1 MQKSVLLLVFII
13 LSSVF
18 SIGFPSSQ
26 YVRGQTGTDQTP
38 TWVASG
44 AYMNYSAGFNAQAS
58 FTLSNGSK
66 ISLSESITGTYKVA
80 IESVSNG
87 YANVTTIPNVIIKGS
102 LTSINGTTSS
112 SQSAATPANAT
123 SSKLVPLSQLSLN
136 NVTEGL
142 LSSVNSSFLFSPTL
156 NATQT
161 TSPASSYVFQGSTI
175 AVLELKSSISATAPV
190 PSSAGVGGSYTITG
204 SSDVVVSLANEVP
217 LKVSIQLQGSASI
230 QALQTTQGAPPS
242 GTGAGSLQLNIELLS
257 TNIDLS
263 TGNSQQAKIPV
274 PSYSASVY
282 VLSNSTIESA
292 STNGNELVVN
302 VTGPTGTTG
311 VLDVIISQGLMQKA
325 GITNLNQIGVR
336 LDGQPYSNY
345 TVTTLGGNVILMIYY
360 HHSSHAITVT
370 LGSANLGSNQ
380 GTLSYVV
387 GGPTGTGTGTAPSQ
401 GSSFSWLFVL
411 PIIGVLI
418 VVVVLLIMIR
428 NRSKQGRASD
438 SSPTPAPSAGS
449 PGETQN
455 PPNPA

>member
-1 MQKSVLLLVFII
+1 MFVI

-18 SIGFPSSQ
+18 SIGFPSPL
-26 YVRGQTGTDQTP
+26 YVHGQTGTGQTP
-38 TWVASG
+38 TWIASG
-44 AYMNYSAGFNAQAS
+44 AYMNYSVGFNAQAS

-66 ISLSESITGTYKVA
+66 ISFSESVTGTYKVV

-87 YANVTTIPNVIIKGS
+87 YANVTTIPNVRIKGS

-123 SSKLVPLSQLSLN
+123 SSKLVPLGQLSLN

-156 NATQT
+156 NATET

-175 AVLELKSSISATAPV
+175 TVLELKSSIRATAPV
-190 PSSAGVGGSYTITG
+190 PSSAGVSGSYTVTG
-204 SSDVVVSLANEVP
+204 SSDIVVSLANQVP

-230 QALQTTQGAPPS
+230 QTLQPTQGSPSS
-242 GTGAGSLQLNIELLS
+242 GTGGGSLQVNIGLLS
-257 TNIDLS
+257 TNVDLS
-263 TGNSQQAKIPV
+263 TGNSQQATIPV

-282 VLSNSTIESA
+282 VVSNSTIKSA

-311 VLDVIISQGLMQKA
+311 VLDVIISMGLMHNA
-325 GITNLNQIGVR
+325 GITNLNQIGVSV
-336 LDGQPYSNY
+336 DGQPYSNY
-345 TVTTLGGNVILMIYY
+345 TITSLGGNVVLMVYY

-387 GGPTGTGTGTAPSQ
+387 GGPTGTGTGGTTGTTPSQ
-401 GSSFSWLFVL
+401 GSPFSWLFVL
-411 PIIGVLI
+411 PIVAVLI
-418 VVVVLLIMIR
+418 VVVLLLMVR
-428 NRSKQGRASD
+428 SRSKQGR
-438 SSPTPAPSAGS
+438 PSASPSAPVAGS
-449 PGETQN
+449 EGETQN
-455 PPNPA
+455 PPNPASAMQA